1 MKYGFRL
8 SSRRVSKWRSIYKVA
23 TTHYYYFF
31 WGTPGCHIIDQY
43 TKLPLAHIR
52 IRESGDRKHQND
64 VDFYKLIHKVFV
76 RLDFLRCVY
85 NKQSVNNSS
94 IW

>member
-1 MKYGFRL
+1 MKYGFR
-8 SSRRVSKWRSIYKVA
+8 VA
-23 TTHYYYFF
+23 GFRNRDQYTKLPPHIIIIFF

>member
-1 MKYGFRL
+1 MGFDFRVAGFRN
-8 SSRRVSKWRSIYKVA
+8 R
-23 TTHYYYFF
+23 
-31 WGTPGCHIIDQY
+31 DQY

-52 IRESGDRKHQND
+52 IRGSGDRKHQND